1 MGEGLV
7 RSFGDTVARRYL
19 DNFIAFPVFK
29 TGVKPVMTT

>member
-19 DNFIAFPVFK
+19 DNSAVVRERYSHPSAIQ
-29 TGVKPVMTT
+29 